1 MSDKTQ
7 ERRIADATTA
17 LEAFCPYYHGLAPSL
32 AVLAKV
38 AVRAADA
45 PKWPT
50 SESMRATEGL
60 RRPYARGNQGG
71 IAR

>member
-45 PKWPT
+45 PV
-50 SESMRATEGL
+50 SGGRAEPPIEGS
-60 RRPYARGNQGG
+60 RMIPEERA
-71 IAR
+71 